1 MTLYGF
7 IYDSIV
13 LTNILGGH
21 AENQDISSLEEIKTR
36 TTVDII
42 GRVVLD
48 TQMHAQASE
57 NDFVSAFRIQ
67 STWLLKSHE
76 LNPFVLFNPMR
87 PIIFQS
93 NKWRMDRIFRKTL
106 EERYT
111 SQHDKGPSNGRVT
124 KSNRSI
130 VDLALD
136 VYHEERG
143 AKHKKIGIDATFK
156 RFAIDQIMTFM
167 FAGHA
172 TISSTIWYVAYALS
186 EHPEALRKVR
196 QEYNEVFRTDVEQT
210 PHPIKRDP
218 YLINKLPYTV
228 AIIKEIL
235 RLYVPASS
243 VRKGLPGFSLQHD
256 GKQYPKE
263 VMCNNVSTLP
273 IRVSSIGAAI
283 AKPPAGFMIWPISH
297 ALHYSPDLWPSPT
310 AFIPER
316 WLVKKGDPLFPIK
329 GARRP
334 FEFDPRHCIE
344 LVARD
349 AKDGVRTGLRTTP
362 DGERAYQPRLVTAK
376 PGDGMP
382 VRVMKTKA

>member
-1 MTLYGF
+1 
-7 IYDSIV
+7 
-13 LTNILGGH
+13 
-21 AENQDISSLEEIKTR
+21 
-36 TTVDII
+36 
-42 GRVVLD
+42 
-48 TQMHAQASE
+48 
-57 NDFVSAFRIQ
+57 
-67 STWLLKSHE
+67 
-76 LNPFVLFNPMR
+76 
-87 PIIFQS
+87 
-93 NKWRMDRIFRKTL
+93 MDRIVRKTL

-111 SQHDKGPSNGRVT
+111 SQHDKGASNGRVT
-124 KSNRSI
+124 KSKRSV

-156 RFAIDQIMTFM
+156 RSAIDQIMTFR
-167 FAGHA
+167 FAGHD
-172 TISSTIWYVAYALS
+172 TISSTICHVAYALS

-263 VMCNNVSTLP
+263 FMCNNVSTLP

-310 AFIPER
+310 AFIPEY
-316 WLVKKGDPLFPIK
+316 WLAKEGDPLFPIK
-329 GARRP
+329 DARRP
-334 FEFDPRHCIE
+334 SEFDPRHCIGIE
-344 LVARD
+344 LAMIEIKIIMALMLRSFDIKAAYEELDARD
-349 AKDGVRTGLRTTP
+349 ANEGVRTGLRTTP
-362 DGERAYQPRLVTAK
+362 DGERAYQTRLATAK
-376 PGDGMP
+376 PGDGLP